1 MDPEKCDETAA
12 SMIAQLKFG
21 SAMPFA
27 DWSGWRSSWVP
38 LPAATQW
45 EFVEEAA
52 ELSPY
57 QVFGLADAIEFG
69 SASWSI
75 FTLSPTLCPAVS
87 ITKRSRF
94 HVS

>member
-1 MDPEKCDETAA
+1 MRRDSRVDDRAAQVRQCDAFYRLERLEE
-12 SMIAQLKFG
+12 QLG
-21 SAMPFA
+21 
-27 DWSGWRSSWVP
+27 VP